1 MRAVLIV
8 TPNNP
13 PDSEDVSAVESL
25 DEIRA
30 LAPDTEAILVRKLDD
45 TKLRALSQLR
55 HLRILYTDG
64 NCAVTDAAL
73 PVLASMSA
81 LETLDLEWDS
91 MITDAGLKHLA
102 KASQLR
108 WLDLGFCEN
117 LTPSGLTWLRNA
129 LPECEIEPGAV

>member
-1 MRAVLIV
+1 MN
-8 TPNNP
+8 PNKP
-13 PDSEDVSAVESL
+13 QDSEDVAAVESL

-30 LAPDTEAILVRKLDD
+30 LSPDTEAILVCKLDD
-45 TKLRALSQLR
+45 AKVRALSQLR
-55 HLRILYTDG
+55 QLRILFTDG

-91 MITDAGLKHLA
+91 MITDAGLKHFA

-108 WLDLGFCEN
+108 WLDLGFCDN

-129 LPECEIEPGAV
+129 LPEWKIEPGAV